1 MVTNL
6 RLQSA
11 ALVVLLLVSSIGA
24 PASAQTVV
32 EDPKQPSADNPHMH
46 IYGTDDF
53 SSCFSHFDGN
63 DSTGSTDEGKGMR
76 TWGSGQQVDVDFMC
90 SFNEKFREDMYLEE
104 NGTIK
109 VQMSFN
115 IYSADCNDNAD
126 CTNLTLTLKKGTLTV
141 ATKEFPE
148 MNNDGNDQT
157 VNWDISVD
165 RNMTRWNKSG
175 SEEPVIQIEFSKP
188 GVSGVE
194 CFLFNCDGEFSIYY
208 SNEGNATVEVN
219 FPVINKSMPVDDD
232 DGSGLGGAVGDAL
245 PGFGLMA
252 GMSALAMAAV
262 AGSRRVRETKITSL
276 LEV

>member
-1 MVTNL
+1 MAANL

-11 ALVVLLLVSSIGA
+11 ALVVLLLVSYMGA
-24 PASAQTVV
+24 PASAQEVQ
-32 EDPKQPSADNPHMH
+32 EDPKQPTVDNPHMH

-53 SSCFSHFDGN
+53 SSCFSHFDGE
-63 DSTGSTDEGKGMR
+63 DSTGSAEDGKGMR
-76 TWGSGQQVDVDFMC
+76 TWGTGQQVDVDFMC

-109 VQMSFN
+109 LQMSFN

-126 CTNLTLTLKKGTLTV
+126 CTNLTLSLKKGTLTV

-157 VNWDISVD
+157 INWDIVVD

-175 SEEPVIQIEFSKP
+175 SEEPVIQIEYSKP
-188 GVSGVE
+188 GYNGIE
-194 CFLFNCDGEFSIYY
+194 CVVFDCDGEFAIYY
-208 SNEGNATVEVN
+208 SNQNGTAVEVN
-219 FPVINKSMPVDDD
+219 FPVVNKTEPVVVDDD
-232 DGSGLGGAVGDAL
+232 DSVLPGAVGDAL

-252 GMSALAMAAV
+252 GMGALAMAAV
-262 AGSRRVRETKITSL
+262 AGSRIKKDE
-276 LEV
+276 